1 MRVLSFIAFCCALP
15 ALATTVLDDG
25 DRLEQRLS
33 CVVPAPGQGAGRL
46 YYYVPRTVDLAR
58 KTGLFV
64 FLHGGG
70 SNSPDDAPENYLAKE
85 DGQLRPHIDALGYV
99 VAAASA
105 PRSETPYRWNEN
117 GAEKAVLAI
126 IEDAAKRFDL
136 DRDRIVLG
144 GQSMGGYGAYH
155 LATVLADHFAAA
167 WISCGAWKEND
178 FRAFC
183 GTPLYLQQGRWDC
196 AAKYS
201 NGARPRGYSWTGPCY
216 AQAAD
221 ELLTRDGVEHVLDLH
236 EGGHA
241 LDWEPAQLATRRF
254 VEWARTK
261 RRNPFPDRTVLVTRC
276 GSGLMPYLVESPR
289 QRWLEAIET
298 TDGEINV
305 DRIET
310 EGPVHAWTL
319 DQFLAQKYRLAFA
332 RRRGARID
340 ARNLGGNRF
349 SVFTEN
355 VKRFRILLAPQMGD
369 LERPFAVEGVG
380 GTVTLKAQP
389 LKGDPDYSAYLEVSV
404 DPTFSRYRFADGADI
419 PLLYYDAYRPVEDG
433 SAAEVA
439 VVLIHGWG
447 GHVRTLLPAFVQALY
462 RRAGA
467 AAGTPY
473 VIAPQFPRRETIRRN
488 GESEDGRAVWC
499 DSWSHES
506 RWADRPGSAS
516 DDWRGGGDAD
526 DTSFSS
532 FDYVDR
538 IFARLADKTRYPN
551 LKRVV
556 LAGFSAG
563 GQFAGRYAA
572 VGKGKVRDGV
582 TLAYVALSPSTQLLF
597 DPDVPWHY
605 GLKGRPRYSAT
616 LTENEILENLSTR
629 RVWYGCGGED
639 VLGRPHTS
647 LDMTSP
653 AVAQGENRLKRF
665 LRFKK
670 SLEAY
675 PEWLRQSSF
684 HVFTGVGHKEDL
696 CYPDPCL
703 LDFILDKSV
712 WCDRSLHEK
721 GSN

>member
-1 MRVLSFIAFCCALP
+1 MMKRKGHVDFPRAHVAIGLLLAMALP
-15 ALATTVLDDG
+15 APATTVLDDG
-25 DRLEQRLS
+25 DRPAQGLS
-33 CVVPAPGQGAGRL
+33 CVVPAPGQGVGRL
-46 YYYVPRTVDLAR
+46 YYYVPRTVDFAR
-58 KTGLFV
+58 KTGLLV

-70 SNSPDDAPENYLAKE
+70 SDSPDNAPENYLATE
-85 DGQLRPHIDALGYV
+85 DGQLRPHVDALGYV

-105 PRSETPYRWNEN
+105 PRSETPYRWNED

-126 IEDAAKRFDL
+126 VEDAAKRFDL

-155 LATVLADHFAAA
+155 LATVLADRLAAA

-201 NGARPRGYSWTGPCY
+201 NGAKPRGYSWTGPCY

-241 LDWEPAQLATRRF
+241 LAWEPAQLATRRF
-254 VEWARTK
+254 VEWARRK
-261 RRNPFPDRTVLVTRC
+261 RRNPYPDRAVLVTRS

-305 DRIET
+305 DRVET

-319 DQFLAQKYRLAFA
+319 DQLLAQKYRLAFA

-380 GTVTLKAQP
+380 GTVRLEARP

-404 DPTFSRYRFADGADI
+404 SPTFSRYRFADGADV
-419 PLLYYDAYRPVEDG
+419 PLVYYDAYRPIGDG

-439 VVLIHGWG
+439 VVLVHGWG

-467 AAGTPY
+467 AAETPY

-488 GESEDGRAVWC
+488 GEPEDGRAVWC
-499 DSWSHES
+499 DSWSRES
-506 RWADRPGSAS
+506 RRPDMPGLAA

-526 DTSFSS
+526 GTSFGS
-532 FDYVDR
+532 FDYIDR
-538 IFARLADKTRYPN
+538 IFVRFADRARYPN

-572 VGKGKVRDGV
+572 VGGGKVRDGV
-582 TLAYVALSPSTQLLF
+582 TVAYVALSPSTQFRF
-597 DPDVPWHY
+597 DPDAPWHY
-605 GLKGRPRYSAT
+605 GLRGRPRYSAA
-616 LTENEILENLSTR
+616 LTEEEIMRNLSTR
-629 RVWYGCGGED
+629 RVWYGCGSED
-639 VLGRPHTS
+639 VQGRPYTS
-647 LDMTSP
+647 LDMTPS
-653 AVAQGENRLKRF
+653 AVAQGANRLARF
-665 LRFKK
+665 QSFRE
-670 SLEAY
+670 SLAAH
-675 PEWLRQSSF
+675 PGWRRQSSF
-684 HVFTGVGHKEDL
+684 HTFRGVGHREEL
-696 CYPDPCL
+696 CYPDPDL
-703 LDFILDKSV
+703 LDFVFDVK
-712 WCDRSLHEK
+712 
-721 GSN
+721 